1 MDNWMIVDLKMEKA
15 PFFTEMVKFIK
26 VNSVMMLKK
35 DKDLS
40 SALMDLCMSDNLK
53 MVKEMVKED
62 SSGQMDKYMM
72 DNG

>member
-1 MDNWMIVDLKMEKA
+1 MDNWMKVDLKMEKA
-15 PFFTEMVKFIK
+15 LFFTEMVKFIK
-26 VNSVMMLKK
+26 VSSVMMLKK
-35 DKDLS
+35 DKDIS
-40 SALMDLCMSDNLK
+40 STLMDLCMSDNLK

>member
-1 MDNWMIVDLKMEKA
+1 MKVDLKMEKA
-15 PFFTEMVKFIK
+15 LFFTEMVKFIK

>member
-1 MDNWMIVDLKMEKA
+1 MKVDLKMEKA
-15 PFFTEMVKFIK
+15 LFFTEMVKFIK
-26 VNSVMMLKK
+26 VSSVMMLKK

-40 SALMDLCMSDNLK
+40 STLMDLCMSDNLK

>member
-1 MDNWMIVDLKMEKA
+1 MIVDLKMEKA

>member
-1 MDNWMIVDLKMEKA
+1 MDNWMKVDLKMEKA
-15 PFFTEMVKFIK
+15 LFFTEMVKFIK
-26 VNSVMMLKK
+26 VSSVMMLKK

-40 SALMDLCMSDNLK
+40 STLMDLCMSDNLK

>member
-1 MDNWMIVDLKMEKA
+1 MDNWMKVDLKMEKA

>member
-1 MDNWMIVDLKMEKA
+1 MDNWMKVDLKMEKA
-15 PFFTEMVKFIK
+15 LFFTEMVKFIK